1 MVLGEV
7 SGAPQYVPSERCG
20 FCLDIMGH
28 MMDLKQEVLRVPLRR
43 EKKNWKLF
51 IRLDKMVQ

>member
-20 FCLDIMGH
+20 FCLDIMAH

-43 EKKNWKLF
+43 KKNRKLF